1 MSDVIVVGENISY
14 MNIIST
20 IVAEFKIDEPKKID
34 ISYII
39 EGKSSQMTKRND
51 HMG

>member
-1 MSDVIVVGENISY
+1 MVGENISY

-20 IVAEFKIDEPKKID
+20 IVAEFNIDESKKID

-39 EGKSSQMTKRND
+39 EGNSSPMNIRND
-51 HMG
+51 DIR